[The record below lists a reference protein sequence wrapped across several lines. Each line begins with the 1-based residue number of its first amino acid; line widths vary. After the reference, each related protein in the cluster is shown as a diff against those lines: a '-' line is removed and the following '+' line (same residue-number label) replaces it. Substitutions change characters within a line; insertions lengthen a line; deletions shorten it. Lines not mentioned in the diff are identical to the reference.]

1 MSNWN
6 FESYWKHNPVVDC
19 SLLCCKTFREAELWT
34 CSISCWR
41 YTCRFVLEWWTCS
54 VLPSGMGFRDRTSTF
69 CGTPE
74 FLAPEVLTETSY
86 TRAVDWWGLG
96 VLIFEMLV
104 GEVSMFRQ
112 DVKNPSFI
120 SWICSLHQVFF
131 LFVFF
136 LLGTSLFQSPFP
148 GDDEEEV
155 FDSIVN
161 DEVRYPR
168 FLSTEAI
175 SIMRRVCRQTRN
187 GLFVLLGVNFN
198 IIFFVFVLSFWGG
211 AQKDGWEQEKRMQ
224 RRLRNISSSG

>member
-1 MSNWN
+1 MSRIHHL
-6 FESYWKHNPVVDC
+6 FLEYVPY
-19 SLLCCKTFREAELWT
+19 
-34 CSISCWR
+34 I
-41 YTCRFVLEWWTCS
+41 RF
-54 VLPSGMGFRDRTSTF
+54 
-69 CGTPE
+69 
-74 FLAPEVLTETSY
+74 
-86 TRAVDWWGLG
+86 
-96 VLIFEMLV
+96 
-104 GEVSMFRQ
+104 
-112 DVKNPSFI
+112 
-120 SWICSLHQVFF
+120 FF

-198 IIFFVFVLSFWGG
+198 IIFFLSLCSAFEEEPRKTAGSRRKGCRGG
-211 AQKDGWEQEKRMQ
+211 
-224 RRLRNISSSG
+224 

>member
-1 MSNWN
+1 MDVLCAAFRNGFQGSHQHVLWHTRVFSSGGVNWN
-6 FESYWKHNPVVDC
+6 VVHP
-19 SLLCCKTFREAELWT
+19 R
-34 CSISCWR
+34 R
-41 YTCRFVLEWWTCS
+41 
-54 VLPSGMGFRDRTSTF
+54 G
-69 CGTPE
+69 
-74 FLAPEVLTETSY
+74 
-86 TRAVDWWGLG
+86 
-96 VLIFEMLV
+96 LV
-104 GEVSMFRQ
+104 GPGRPHLWDAGWRGEHVFRQ

-120 SWICSLHQVFF
+120 SWICSLHQVLFF
-131 LFVFF
+131 FF
-136 LLGTSLFQSPFP
+136 FSLLGTSLFQSPFP

>member
-1 MSNWN
+1 M
-6 FESYWKHNPVVDC
+6 F
-19 SLLCCKTFREAELWT
+19 LT
-34 CSISCWR
+34 
-41 YTCRFVLEWWTCS
+41 
-54 VLPSGMGFRDRTSTF
+54 SG
-69 CGTPE
+69 
-74 FLAPEVLTETSY
+74 
-86 TRAVDWWGLG
+86 
-96 VLIFEMLV
+96 
-104 GEVSMFRQ
+104 
-112 DVKNPSFI
+112 
-120 SWICSLHQVFF
+120 FF

-198 IIFFVFVLSFWGG
+198 IIFFVFVLSF
-211 AQKDGWEQEKRMQ
+211 
-224 RRLRNISSSG
+224 